1 VNFFGRYEQ
10 RCLLNALPESV
21 RDDLSALFA
30 AQDAGNESAATIAAI
45 KVGESLADVLREIEA
60 EVRDAAA

>member
-1 VNFFGRYEQ
+1 MNFFGRYEQ

-21 RDDLSALFA
+21 RDDLAALFA
-30 AQDAGNESAATIAAI
+30 AQDAGLDGASAIAAM
-45 KVGESLADVLREIEA
+45 KLGESLADVLREIES